1 MGGRGAEV
9 GEGDWMGHP
18 SDEVEANYLA
28 SMKYLHRRLVA
39 RLRSRI
45 RIGLIWSRAP
55 LLVSLLSAIP
65 ASAEAQTCG
74 PRLTGDFRETLI
86 VAASDG
92 DFRRLT
98 DRFGISLSELEG
110 LTCPFG
116 AIEEILSSAG
126 FFGYRS
132 PSDRQ

>member
-1 MGGRGAEV
+1 
-9 GEGDWMGHP
+9 MGHP

-98 DRFGISLSELEG
+98 DRFGISLSELERVAV
-110 LTCPFG
+110 F
-116 AIEEILSSAG
+116 AIQVPLMT
-126 FFGYRS
+126 
-132 PSDRQ
+132 DL